1 MDDHGLFPVARNQR
15 TGPKIKSSVFYPS
28 TEREVFDRLGIVY
41 KEPRDRNYFDDVIP
55 LDESVNDWDPHSMTE
70 TELMRDVAAHSGP
83 WID

>member
-1 MDDHGLFPVARNQR
+1 
-15 TGPKIKSSVFYPS
+15 
-28 TEREVFDRLGIVY
+28 
-41 KEPRDRNYFDDVIP
+41 